1 MYWATT
7 IFRVQSWSPE
17 LADALRAWADHIAEA
32 HPKVAEVRAYRYNG
46 GTTVV
51 WQEGFKDFHDYQE
64 LVDQEDD
71 LCATVMSAVYR
82 HAVPGGRSSRVWS
95 DAL

>member
-7 IFRVQSWSPE
+7 TFSVQEWSQD
-17 LADALRAWADHIAEA
+17 LADALRAWAGHIAEA
-32 HPKVAEVRAYRYNG
+32 HPKVQQVRAYRYDG

-51 WQEGFKDFHDYQE
+51 WQEGFSNFHDYQE
-64 LVDQEDD
+64 LIEQEDGV
-71 LCATVMSAVYR
+71 CASVMGAVFR
-82 HAVPGGRSSRVWS
+82 HAVPGTRSGRIWS